1 MSVLRRS
8 RGDMQGES
16 AEKAFWISFADLMT
30 ALMVLFLALMVVALM
45 AITRAQVATR
55 ADSES
60 KALPPSPM
68 AAKRPA
74 EHLPSGPDPRTEEML
89 LAQMARVVEATPG
102 VRFDALLRVIDF
114 GDRARFQTGSHEL
127 DVASAKLLRE
137 FVPRLLAVTES
148 QAGRQWVSRVVVEGF
163 ADHRGDYLYNL
174 NLSLQRG
181 QRVLCALLE
190 PVQDGS
196 ELSTAQA
203 AAVKEIF
210 AVGGFSF
217 NEQRES
223 LDASRRIEL
232 RVEFGPRAPRA
243 ITTQARDAVTGA
255 CRLQAGARW
264 RSADGATLAAPA
276 TEAAP
281 PEAGP
286 GSVSETAQ
294 NASPGGT
301 HRATRCGGRM
311 LAGQALSTHCGM
323 AKPTDAEAMPGP
335 RS

>member
-1 MSVLRRS
+1 MSGMRRS

-30 ALMVLFLALMVVALM
+30 ALMVLFLTLMVVALM

-60 KALPPSPM
+60 KALPPSPRV
-68 AAKRPA
+68 AERPA

-89 LAQMARVVEATPG
+89 LTQMARVVEATPG
-102 VRFDALLRVIDF
+102 VRFDAMLRVIDF
-114 GDRARFQTGSHEL
+114 GDRARFETGSHEL
-127 DVASAKLLRE
+127 DAASAKLLRE

-190 PVQDGS
+190 PAQDGS

-232 RVEFGPRAPRA
+232 RVEFGPRAQRA
-243 ITTQARDAVTGA
+243 VGAQARDAVTGG
-255 CRLQAGARW
+255 CRLQGGARW
-264 RSADGATLAAPA
+264 RSINSGSTAAPVPEA
-276 TEAAP
+276 TPSEAGFGSIVEAARMTGSIGARTALP
-281 PEAGP
+281 GAPFDRGP
-286 GSVSETAQ
+286 AR
-294 NASPGGT
+294 P
-301 HRATRCGGRM
+301 
-311 LAGQALSTHCGM
+311 
-323 AKPTDAEAMPGP
+323 
-335 RS
+335 